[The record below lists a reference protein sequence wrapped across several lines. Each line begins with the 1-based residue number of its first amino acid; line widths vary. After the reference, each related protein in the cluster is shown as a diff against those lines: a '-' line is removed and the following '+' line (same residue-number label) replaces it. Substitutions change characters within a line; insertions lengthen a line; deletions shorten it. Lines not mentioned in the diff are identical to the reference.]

1 MVNFNQFLKQAQSM
15 QKKMQEAQEQMA
27 NARYTG
33 KAGGGLVEVI
43 ATGKGEV
50 EKISI
55 DESLLKAEEKEL
67 LEDLIKV
74 AFNDAKQ
81 KCDEDSQNSLS
92 GALNGMSLPPGFKMP
107 F

>member
-27 NARYTG
+27 SAEYTG
-33 KAGGGLVEVI
+33 KAGGGLVEIV
-43 ATGKGEV
+43 ATGRGEIKKV
-50 EKISI
+50 SL
-55 DESLLKAEEKEL
+55 DASLLKEEEKEM

-74 AFNDAKQ
+74 AINDAKQ
-81 KCDEDSQNSLS
+81 KCDQDSQSSMSSALS
-92 GALNGMSLPPGFKMP
+92 GLNLPPGFKMP

>member
-1 MVNFNQFLKQAQSM
+1 MVNFNQFLKQAQTM
-15 QKKMQEAQEQMA
+15 QKKMQEAQDQMA
-27 NARYTG
+27 NTKYTG
-33 KAGGGLVEVI
+33 KAGGGLVEII
-43 ATGKGEV
+43 ATGRGDV
-50 EKISI
+50 EKVSI
-55 DESLLKAEEKEL
+55 DSSLLKEEEKEI
-67 LEDLIKV
+67 LEDLVKV

>member
-1 MVNFNQFLKQAQSM
+1 MVKFNQFLKHAKSM
-15 QKKMQEAQEQMA
+15 QKKMQETEEQMA
-27 NARYTG
+27 NTKYTG

-43 ATGKGEV
+43 TTGKGEV

-55 DESLLKAEEKEL
+55 DASLLKAEEKEM

-74 AFNDAKQ
+74 AFNAAKQ
-81 KCDEDSQNSLS
+81 KCDDDSQNFLS
-92 GALNGMSLPPGFKMP
+92 GALNGISLPPGFKMP

>member
-1 MVNFNQFLKQAQSM
+1 MVNFNQFLKQAQTM

-27 NARYTG
+27 NTRYTG
-33 KAGGGLVEVI
+33 KAGGKLVEI
-43 ATGKGEV
+43 TITGRYEV
-50 EKISI
+50 EKVSVDIT
-55 DESLLKAEEKEL
+55 LLKAEEKEI

-81 KCDEDSQNSLS
+81 KCDQDSHNSLS
-92 GALNGMSLPPGFKMP
+92 GALNGINLPPGFKIP

>member
-1 MVNFNQFLKQAQSM
+1 MVNFNQFLKKAQSM

-27 NARYTG
+27 NARFNG
-33 KAGGGLVEVI
+33 KAGGGLVEI
-43 ATGKGEV
+43 TITGHSEV
-50 EKISI
+50 ANVSV
-55 DESLLKAEEKEL
+55 DESLLKVEEKEM

-81 KCDEDSQNSLS
+81 KCDKDSQNSLS
-92 GALNGMSLPPGFKMP
+92 GALSGINLPSGFKMP

>member
-1 MVNFNQFLKQAQSM
+1 MVNFNQFLKQAQTM
-15 QKKMQEAQEQMA
+15 QKKMQEAQKQMA
-27 NARYTG
+27 NTRYTG
-33 KAGGGLVEVI
+33 KAGGGLVEII

-50 EKISI
+50 EKVSI
-55 DESLLKAEEKEL
+55 DASLLKEEEKEM

-81 KCDEDSQNSLS
+81 KCDADSQNSMS
-92 GALNGMSLPPGFKMP
+92 GALSGMSLPPGFKMP

>member
-1 MVNFNQFLKQAQSM
+1 MVNFNQFLKQAQTM

-27 NARYTG
+27 NTKYTG

-43 ATGKGEV
+43 TTGRGEV
-50 EKISI
+50 KKVSI
-55 DESLLKAEEKEL
+55 DVSLIKVEEKEM

-81 KCDEDSQNSLS
+81 KCDTDSQSSLS

>member
-55 DESLLKAEEKEL
+55 DESLLKAEEKEM

-74 AFNDAKQ
+74 AFNDAQQ

-92 GALNGMSLPPGFKMP
+92 GAFKRYEITTGFKMP

>member
-1 MVNFNQFLKQAQSM
+1 MVNLNQFLKQAQTM

-27 NARYTG
+27 STKYIG
-33 KAGGGLVEVI
+33 KAGGGLVEII
-43 ATGKGEV
+43 ATGRGEV
-50 EKISI
+50 EKVSI
-55 DESLLKAEEKEL
+55 DSSLLKAEEKEM

-74 AFNDAKQ
+74 AFNDAKR

-92 GALNGMSLPPGFKMP
+92 GALNGLSLPPGFKMS

>member
-15 QKKMQEAQEQMA
+15 HKKMQEAQEQIA

-33 KAGGGLVEVI
+33 KAGGGLVEI
-43 ATGKGEV
+43 TITGRSEV
-50 EKISI
+50 EKVSV
-55 DESLLKAEEKEL
+55 DESLLKAEEKEM

-81 KCDEDSQNSLS
+81 KCDENSQNSLS
-92 GALNGMSLPPGFKMP
+92 GALNGINLPLGFKMP